1 MIRVNLLP
9 QKRDA
14 RREASQLWLLA
25 VMGVAVLEIIGLV
38 LFHQV
43 KLEELA
49 KQKRINAELQ
59 SQIEEIQHVV
69 ANHGAV
75 KKQLEALRARED
87 AIEKLQSARTGPTA
101 VLLELARV
109 LTRGQAPT
117 VDQEYLQ
124 QQRKDNPTAVFNTNW
139 DARRLWLTTY
149 QENERLV
156 KIAGYARDADDVSE
170 LARRLTFSD
179 HFADVQLLPASRT
192 RDAANKLELVKFEM
206 QAKAKY

>member
-14 RREASQLWLLA
+14 RRDASQSWLLA
-25 VMGVAVLEIIGLV
+25 VMGVAVLEIIGLF

-43 KLEELA
+43 KLDELA
-49 KQKRINAELQ
+49 KQKRVNAELQ
-59 SQIEEIQHVV
+59 SQIDEIKHVV

-87 AIEKLQSARTGPTA
+87 AIQKLQSARTGPTE

-109 LTRGQAPT
+109 LTRGQSPT
-117 VDQEYLQ
+117 VDAEFLQ
-124 QQRKDNPTAVFNTNW
+124 QQRKDNPTAVFNVNW
-139 DARRLWLTTY
+139 DSRRLWLTTY
-149 QENERLV
+149 HENNRLV
-156 KIAGYARDADDVSE
+156 KIAGFARDADDVSE

-179 HFADVQLLPASRT
+179 YFEDVRLLPATRT
-192 RDAANKLELVKFEM
+192 RDGATKLELVKFEM

>member
-14 RREASQLWLLA
+14 RRESGQVWLLA
-25 VMGVAVLEIIGLV
+25 VMGIAVLEIIGLF
-38 LFHQV
+38 LLHQV
-43 KLEELA
+43 KLDELA
-49 KQKRINAELQ
+49 KQKRANAELQ
-59 SQIEEIQHVV
+59 SQIDEIKHVV

-75 KKQLEALRARED
+75 KKQLEALRAREE

-109 LTRGQAPT
+109 LTRGQAPS
-117 VDQEYLQ
+117 VDAEFLQ
-124 QQRKDNPTAVFNTNW
+124 QQRKDNPTAVFNVNW

-149 QENERLV
+149 REQNRLL
-156 KIAGYARDADDVSE
+156 KISGFARDAEDVSE

-179 HFADVQLLPASRT
+179 YFEDVRMLPASRT
-192 RDAANKLELVKFEM
+192 RDSVNKLDLVKFEL

>member
-14 RREASQLWLLA
+14 RREGGQTWLLA
-25 VMGVAVLEIIGLV
+25 VMGVAVLEIIGLF

-43 KLEELA
+43 KLDELA
-49 KQKRINAELQ
+49 KQKRVNAELQ
-59 SQIEEIQHVV
+59 SQIEEIKHVV

-87 AIEKLQSARTGPTA
+87 AIETLQSARTGPTA

-124 QQRKDNPTAVFNTNW
+124 QQRKDNPTAVFNVNW

-149 QENERLV
+149 RESNRLL
-156 KIAGYARDADDVSE
+156 KISGYARDAEDVSE

-179 HFADVQLLPASRT
+179 YFQDVQMLPASRT
-192 RDAANKLELVKFEM
+192 RDNVNKLELVKFEL

>member
-14 RREASQLWLLA
+14 RREAGQTWLLA
-25 VMGVAVLEIIGLV
+25 VMGVAVLEIIGLF

-43 KLEELA
+43 KLDELA
-49 KQKRINAELQ
+49 KQKRVNAELQ
-59 SQIEEIQHVV
+59 SQIDEIKHVV

-87 AIEKLQSARTGPTA
+87 AIQKLQSARTGPTE
-101 VLLELARV
+101 VMLELARV
-109 LTRGQAPT
+109 LTRGQSPT
-117 VDQEYLQ
+117 VDAEFLQ
-124 QQRKDNPTAVFNTNW
+124 QQRKDNPTAVFNINW
-139 DARRLWLTTY
+139 DSRRLWLTTY
-149 QENERLV
+149 HENNRLV
-156 KIAGYARDADDVSE
+156 KIAGFARDADDVSE

-179 HFADVQLLPASRT
+179 YFEDVRLLPATRT
-192 RDAANKLELVKFEM
+192 RDGATKLELVKFEM